1 MTADIDASLFE
12 VDDGSV
18 YFLWLNQKIAK
29 MKDDMSGLDQAPRQW
44 NPSNNGDVGFEGAF
58 LTKIDGRYHLICAGF
73 INLDEKI
80 QT

>member
-1 MTADIDASLFE
+1 
-12 VDDGSV
+12 
-18 YFLWLNQKIAK
+18 
-29 MKDDMSGLDQAPRQW
+29 MSGLDQAPRQW